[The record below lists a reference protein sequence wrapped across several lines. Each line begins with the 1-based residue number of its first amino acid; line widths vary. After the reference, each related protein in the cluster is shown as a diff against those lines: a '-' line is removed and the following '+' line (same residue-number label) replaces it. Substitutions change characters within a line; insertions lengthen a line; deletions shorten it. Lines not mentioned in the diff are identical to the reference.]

1 MVSLMWRIIHRM
13 LDFYRRVWQ
22 AFLAA
27 FIASLVSAF
36 VFFTDNRIA
45 FIILLIFSV
54 IFFTITLI
62 GLYYDYRDAR
72 AKGKREYDRT
82 HGKFD
87 HNL

>member
-1 MVSLMWRIIHRM
+1 MNWKHIIYRM

-27 FIASLVSAF
+27 FIASLVSTF
-36 VFFTDNRIA
+36 VFFTDNRMA
-45 FIILLIFSV
+45 FIILLSLSMLFAI
-54 IFFTITLI
+54 ITLI

-72 AKGKREYDRT
+72 AREKREYNRT

-87 HNL
+87 HRF